1 MSKPLHFTIKFDGYG
16 LREGAINAR
25 DLSPALLALADLIDH
40 ASLRVNGPSA
50 KISLRVHSDFRRG
63 SFEIDLSLLLTYS
76 QQLVDLFSSKEA
88 QALSTI
94 FTVLGI
100 SGVGLLQAVKASK
113 GRKPSR
119 VVTIEKTERVRI
131 EFDGDDSIEIPEKAY
146 ELFNEPATREAVS
159 AFVEPLNTEGIEN
172 LVVQT
177 GQSESVDI
185 NESEVANFLP
195 PDSLE
200 NEIVSENDRYVK
212 IVAMSFK
219 PENKWRVH
227 DGSSTIYVSIDDPE
241 FVAKVQSREE
251 VFGSGDHLK
260 VTLRT
265 RQWRENGE
273 IKSSH
278 SIIHVKE
285 HIVREQS
292 HQMRLDEDKDEN

>member
-1 MSKPLHFTIKFDGYG
+1 MPKPLHFRIKFDGYG

-25 DLSPALLALADLIDH
+25 DLSPALLALADLVDH
-40 ASLRVNGPSA
+40 ASLRVNGSTA
-50 KISLRVHSDFRRG
+50 KISLRVHSDFKRG
-63 SFEIDLSLLLTYS
+63 SFEIDLSLLLTYKE
-76 QQLVDLFSSKEA
+76 QLVDLFSSREA
-88 QALSTI
+88 QALSAI
-94 FTVLGI
+94 FTLLGI
-100 SGVGLLQAVKASK
+100 SGVGLLQAIKVSK

-131 EFDGDDSIEIPEKAY
+131 EFDGDDNIEIPEKAY
-146 ELFNEPATREAVS
+146 ELFNDSATRQAVN
-159 AFVEPLNTEGIEN
+159 ALVEPLTSDGIEE
-172 LVVQT
+172 LIIQT
-177 GQSESVDI
+177 GESEKFEI
-185 NESEVANFLP
+185 NESQAAYFIP

-200 NEIVSENDRYVK
+200 NEIISDNDRYVK
-212 IVAMSFK
+212 IVMMSFK

-227 DGSSTIYVSIDDPE
+227 DGSSTIYVSLDDPV

-278 SIIHVKE
+278 SITHVKE
-285 HIVREQS
+285 HIVHEHGRQL
-292 HQMRLDEDKDEN
+292 RLDEDEN